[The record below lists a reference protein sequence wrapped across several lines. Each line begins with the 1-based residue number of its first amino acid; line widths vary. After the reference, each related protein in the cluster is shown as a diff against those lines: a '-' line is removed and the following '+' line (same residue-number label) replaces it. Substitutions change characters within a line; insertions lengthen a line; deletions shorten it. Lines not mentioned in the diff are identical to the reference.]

1 MFTVLD
7 LGCAA
12 DTFFLPLV
20 AASAAAG
27 LDRPCVSA
35 VDFFGGW
42 RAWNG
47 KTYTWLVISTENGND
62 VLTRLT
68 VTNPLMF
75 STVLRAMVD
84 PIQERGKRAK
94 TNRRFLP
101 SEVQNGLK
109 KNIYPIVFIVL
120 AIVIVVK
127 KKPALY
133 DGSCPRP
140 HCLYPYVYTYKSTW
154 CVHGNRLFCT
164 RWWWWCRQEV
174 IQRCSTHSSNR

>member
-1 MFTVLD
+1 MFAVLN

-20 AASAAAG
+20 DASAAVG

-47 KTYTWLVISTENGND
+47 KTPTWLVISIENSNG
-62 VLTRLT
+62 VLTKLT
-68 VTNPLMF
+68 VTNPLIF
-75 STVLRAMVD
+75 STVLRAMVN

-101 SEVQNGLK
+101 LEVQNGLK
-109 KNIYPIVFIVL
+109 KNIYSIVFIVL
-120 AIVIVVK
+120 AIVFVVK

-140 HCLYPYVYTYKSTW
+140 TVFTLIHIPIKVPGVYMATV
-154 CVHGNRLFCT
+154 CFVPGGDGNAG
-164 RWWWWCRQEV
+164 
-174 IQRCSTHSSNR
+174 